1 MSFTNDRSSKFAGM
15 AFALMMAVAIHG
27 GLLVK
32 IDNMATQGYLKSLPV
47 VQLEPVTIVPT
58 HA

>member
-1 MSFTNDRSSKFAGM
+1 MRYINDRSSKLAGM
-15 AFALMMAVAIHG
+15 AFALVMAVAIHG

-32 IDNMATQGYLKSLPV
+32 IDNMATQGYMKSLPV
-47 VQLEPVTIVPT
+47 VQLETVTITPT